1 MENKLINELYRINQ
15 LMGVDNVIVENVATP
30 IFSAV
35 QKIFANLSDDV
46 IEKFVVKTGIPA
58 TDDALDNI
66 ITKLKAGQT
75 ISKKSLNLLL
85 SQIDGGKLSKIYTE
99 SKILMGPDFYDSII
113 RYEKILKSD
122 PKKYSEAI
130 DSINR
135 VINDVPYLKN
145 LPDNLK
151 KSLKLELKTKMDD
164 AVKGSKS
171 NTSLNPIKGL
181 DILGK
186 GFSEGWKAPSLWKS
200 VFNWNTLIPEYNA
213 KGWRIFTRWLLTGT
227 TRSVKKGFQELWSEF
242 VKQGISKDFAKILA
256 IKITSVGAEVVQ
268 RWVFLNG
275 VMFVLNIIITFWRE
289 NGGEEMSKR
298 ESTSFL
304 EDAITDLQNNWGKF
318 GPRWVWPVGTVT
330 EPIFTMVRGIVKRET
345 PGQIYDKI
353 KSGNLPEQKE
363 LEKLNTEV
371 ENATLEKPSMTDKGE
386 LILFKTKIKSKYP
399 NFKYSN
405 NLKIIDGVPYFVYE
419 TETYPIYNY
428 NSEYYI
434 KHNGDVIYLDD
445 LTQ

>member
-15 LMGVDNVIVENVATP
+15 LMSVDNVIVENVGTP
-30 IFSAV
+30 IFNSL
-35 QKIFANLSDDV
+35 QRIFANLSDDV
-46 IEKFVVKTGIPA
+46 IEKFVVKTGVSS
-58 TDDALDNI
+58 TDNALDYI
-66 ITKLKAGQT
+66 ITQLKAGQQ

-135 VINDVPYLKN
+135 VIDDVPYLKN

-164 AVKGSKS
+164 AVKASKS
-171 NTSLNPIKGL
+171 NTSLNTIKGL

-186 GFSEGWKAPSLWKS
+186 GFREGYNAPSLLKS
-200 VFNWNTLIPEYNA
+200 VLNWNTFIPGQNA

-227 TRSVKKGFQELWSEF
+227 TRSIPKGFQEVWSVL
-242 VKQGISKDFAKILA
+242 VKNGVSKDFAKILA
-256 IKITSVGAEVVQ
+256 IKITSVGAEVFM
-268 RWVFLNG
+268 RWLILNG
-275 VMFVLNIIITFWRE
+275 VIFVFNQIVSYVRE
-289 NGGEEMSKR
+289 NGGDENSKR
-298 ESTSFL
+298 KNASL
-304 EDAITDLQNNWGKF
+304 VMLAWEDLKNNWGEF
-318 GPRWVWPVGTVT
+318 GPRWVWPIGTVWG
-330 EPIFTMVRGIVKRET
+330 PIVETVDGILRRET
-345 PGQIYDKI
+345 PGEIYDKI
-353 KSGNLPEQKE
+353 KSGNLPEQTE
-363 LEKLNTEV
+363 LETLNTEV
-371 ENATLEKPSMTDKGE
+371 ENATLEKSSLTDKGE
-386 LILFKTKIKSKYP
+386 LMIFKRKVKSKYP

-419 TETYPIYNY
+419 ADTYPIYNY